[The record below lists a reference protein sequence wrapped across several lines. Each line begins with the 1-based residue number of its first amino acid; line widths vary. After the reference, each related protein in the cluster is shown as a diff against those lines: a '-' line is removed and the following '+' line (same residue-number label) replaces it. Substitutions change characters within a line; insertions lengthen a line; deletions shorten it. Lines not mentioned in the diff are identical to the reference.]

1 MKKDILRKT
10 DSFLRIAIITLLFVL
25 LFVLAHR
32 SIFDLDLWLH
42 IKTGEWIVGHMQV
55 PKVDIFS
62 FTTQGRSW
70 VDHSWLFQVL
80 TYLTYEK
87 LGFEGLIFLES
98 LIICIAFMFLLFSIY
113 KTENFYITVLILF
126 LAIIA
131 SQVRYNIR
139 PDIFSVLFLSM
150 YLFFLK
156 RPVTRISFYALILV
170 QALWVNFHG
179 YFFLGPLLVFL
190 FVCQEFL
197 ARKFDDKLP
206 WALSQVNRTPEANY
220 LKLKRL
226 FLLVILVNLINPQF
240 VKGALYPLW
249 LLKDVLLGRHKLF
262 FDYIQEL
269 KPVFKL
275 KFPGLSHYFLI
286 MIISLGV
293 FILNFRRIKFSDFF
307 MLAIFLPL
315 SFVIRNIAFF
325 VFVASHIIYSGLE
338 GLKRIPFLARD
349 KRTLWQKAA
358 FYMMFMIF
366 IFFSFYYVNKQISL
380 TYFDFQTGEFKSDL
394 LGIREHMF
402 PKRAVDFVLSQHLPA
417 RMFNDFNSGAYL
429 IGRAYPQRQ
438 VFVDGRTELYGAEFH
453 QDLRKISRGDAE
465 VFDKI
470 VKKYDITAFFLSYAI
485 FPPARRL
492 LTHLAQ
498 DPSWKIVYL
507 DESAT
512 IFLKD
517 NPQNKELIKKFQIDF
532 RKWEPAEFDFTRV
545 IRYVYPDPYIK
556 RAEVLDILKQ
566 DEAVLK
572 EVNAALEISPNSSK
586 ALDLKGRVFLR
597 KGLAKKAFAYFRAAF
612 VLSRKNL
619 DIVYDMASAYQKMK
633 MYEEAIDSFKFILKR
648 DPENL
653 DAYLELATIY
663 KEKGQLAQA
672 RQLLKKAEKFFPQ
685 NQAIGERLKMLEA
698 NS

>member
-1 MKKDILRKT
+1 MKKNILTRI
-10 DSFLRIAIITLLFVL
+10 DSFSRIAVVTLLFII

-42 IKTGEWIVGHMQV
+42 IKTGEWILEQRTV
-55 PKVDIFS
+55 PKTDIFS
-62 FTTQGRSW
+62 FTIQGKPW
-70 VDHSWLFQVL
+70 VDHSWLFQVI
-80 TYLTYEK
+80 TYLSYNK
-87 LGFEGLIFLES
+87 FGFEGLIFLES
-98 LIICIAFMFLLFSIY
+98 LVICIAFLFLLFSIY
-113 KTENFYITVLILF
+113 KAENFYITVLIFF

-139 PDIFSVLFLSM
+139 PDIFSVLFLSI

-156 RPVTRISFYALILV
+156 RPVKRLSFYALILV
-170 QALWVNFHG
+170 QVLWVNFHG
-179 YFFLGPLLVFL
+179 YFFLGPLLVFV
-190 FVCQEFL
+190 FVLQEFL
-197 ARKFDDKLP
+197 ARKFEDKLP
-206 WALSQVNRTPEANY
+206 WAWSQANRMEEANY
-220 LKLKRL
+220 IKLKRL
-226 FLLVILVNLINPQF
+226 LLLVILVNLINPQF
-240 VKGALYPLW
+240 LKGALYPAW
-249 LLKDVLLGRHKLF
+249 LLKDALLGRHNLF

-269 KPVFKL
+269 KSVFKL
-275 KFPGLSHYFLI
+275 KFAGTLHYFLI

-293 FILNFRRIKFSDFF
+293 FILNFRRIKFSDLF
-307 MLAIFLPL
+307 MFVIFLPF

-325 VFVASHIIYSGLE
+325 VFVASHIIYSNLE
-338 GLKRIPFLARD
+338 GLRQIPFLLKE
-349 KRTLWQKAA
+349 KRPLWQKAA
-358 FYMMFMIF
+358 FHLMFMIF
-366 IFFSFYYVNKQISL
+366 VIFALYYLNNQLFL
-380 TYFDFQTGEFKSDL
+380 TYFDFQSGEFKSDL

-402 PKRAVDFVLSQHLPA
+402 PKRGVDFVLNQSLPA
-417 RMFNDFNSGAYL
+417 KMFNDFNSGAYL

-465 VFDKI
+465 IFDKVI
-470 VKKYDITAFFLSYAI
+470 KKYNITAFFLSYAI
-485 FPPARRL
+485 FPPSRGL
-492 LTHLAQ
+492 LEHLAE

-517 NPQNKELIKKFQIDF
+517 NPENKELIKKFQIDF
-532 RKWEPAEFDFTRV
+532 RKWEPPEFDFTRV
-545 IRYVYPDPYIK
+545 IKYVYPAPYIR

-572 EVNAALEISPNSSK
+572 EVNAALEILPNSSK

-597 KGLAKKAFAYFRAAF
+597 QGSAEKAFAYFRAAF
-612 VLSRKNL
+612 ILSRKNL
-619 DIVYDMASAYQKMK
+619 DIVYDMACAYQKMK
-633 MYEEAIDSFKFILKR
+633 MYNEAADLFKFILKR

-663 KEKGQLAQA
+663 REKGEPGRAKE
-672 RQLLKKAEKFFPQ
+672 LLKKAEKFFPE
-685 NQAIGERLKMLEA
+685 NKEIGERLKILEV